1 MRKWEKKTNNKYWGL
16 IYKKKLSFRDDSFL
30 QSEAKYDR
38 KHGEELQILTLK
50 QILQTLPIAL
60 AYMKTGNASENLLN

>member
-1 MRKWEKKTNNKYWGL
+1 MRKWGKKTNNKYLGL
-16 IYKKKLSFRDDSFL
+16 IYKKKLSFRDNSFL

-50 QILQTLPIAL
+50 QILQILPIAL
-60 AYMKTGNASENLLN
+60 AYVKTCNAFENLLN